1 LPKLASTPEEPLKTD
16 LTRLGAGPSGRA
28 SDNRVVRQGEREVL
42 MPQWKPS
49 LRLLL
54 IVSALLAF
62 AAALGWVD
70 LASFLEW

>member
-1 LPKLASTPEEPLKTD
+1 MARAAGRVTIAASAKE
-16 LTRLGAGPSGRA
+16 RGRF
-28 SDNRVVRQGEREVL
+28 L

-70 LASFLEW
+70 LAGFLEW

>member
-1 LPKLASTPEEPLKTD
+1 MRSPVRVMA
-16 LTRLGAGPSGRA
+16 RAIRGGRIA
-28 SDNRVVRQGEREVL
+28 WSAKERGRSL

>member
-1 LPKLASTPEEPLKTD
+1 MARATWGVTIASSA
-16 LTRLGAGPSGRA
+16 R
-28 SDNRVVRQGEREVL
+28 GEREVQ

-54 IVSALLAF
+54 IVLALLAF

-70 LASFLEW
+70 VAPFLEW

>member
-1 LPKLASTPEEPLKTD
+1 MARAGRGATIASSA
-16 LTRLGAGPSGRA
+16 R
-28 SDNRVVRQGEREVL
+28 GEREVL

-70 LASFLEW
+70 VANFLEW

>member
-1 LPKLASTPEEPLKTD
+1 
-16 LTRLGAGPSGRA
+16 
-28 SDNRVVRQGEREVL
+28 

-54 IVSALLAF
+54 ILSALLAL

-70 LASFLEW
+70 FASFLEW

>member
-1 LPKLASTPEEPLKTD
+1 ML
-16 LTRLGAGPSGRA
+16 
-28 SDNRVVRQGEREVL
+28 
-42 MPQWKPS
+42 QWRPS

-54 IVSALLAF
+54 IVSVLLAF